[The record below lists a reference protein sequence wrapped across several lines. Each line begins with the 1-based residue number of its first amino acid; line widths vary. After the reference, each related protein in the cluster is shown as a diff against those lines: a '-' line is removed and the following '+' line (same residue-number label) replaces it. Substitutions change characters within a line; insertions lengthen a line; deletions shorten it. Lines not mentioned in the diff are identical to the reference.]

1 MILKIKFYITNE
13 KMRKY
18 LFLLFLMLTTTVS
31 AQNSITLTGQVIDDL
46 KEPLIGVS
54 VSVKGTTNGT
64 STDLDGNFVLNNVP
78 SNSTIVVSMIGFDQ
92 QEIALKGQT
101 ELNVIL
107 KEKATTLDDVV
118 VIGYGV
124 VKKSD
129 LTSSIT
135 TVKGEKLQ
143 NMSAGNALN
152 ALQGQANGVQITSAG
167 GPGDV
172 PRIIIRGVTT
182 QNGSDPLYVVDGVPL
197 PEGSNI
203 NYINQHDIESME
215 ILKDASAAAIYG
227 TRGSNGVVLI
237 TTKKGKVGKPTFQFS
252 SSVGFQTMTKPDIAG
267 AEVYEKVFKARYEND
282 GSSWENAWGTKT
294 GNGLKNSDGTDWWDK
309 TVNDFALQHNY
320 NFGFQGGSEQ
330 IVYSGSVGYFR
341 QESQFDAG
349 YWQRLTGRFNTEY
362 KFSPVVKFGMDFNP
376 AYENWEDT
384 PNLFGA
390 AMKMDPTTPV
400 YRSKDEWSTT
410 NSYNNYERSYHNLEH
425 NPVATAARQNAY
437 TNKYALG
444 MNPYVNIEPL
454 KGLIFRT
461 QFGVNVSNEIYNK
474 FTPIFFI
481 HDLEKN
487 DKASAERKSTTR
499 VNWAWTNTVNYM
511 KTFDEKHNINLMGG
525 YTMEKDAIY
534 WNRSETTD
542 IASNH
547 PDLQYP
553 NAGSTRIAA
562 EGTDEFYTLIS
573 YIGRVMYNFDSRYY
587 LTATMRADGSSRFP
601 AGNKYAYFP
610 SVSGAWNITNEPF
623 MSDQNAF
630 DNLKLRLGWGRVGN
644 QNIEKGAYLN
654 LIDNIYY
661 TLGGDRVTGTAPSRI
676 GNKNL
681 KWEVVEDYNLGIDMS
696 FLNNRL
702 EVTADVFSKKSHD
715 MLVNSPN
722 LNVSGYPSWDAMMWT
737 NVGSM
742 QARGWELSFNWRD
755 AIQDLRY
762 EVGLNLSS
770 VKNKAIKFNDGVI
783 AWSGNFYNNSIIK
796 NDAGKE
802 ISQFYGYIADGIF
815 QNEAELDAHSKDGK
829 RIQESA
835 EPGDIRFKDL
845 NGDGKLDEN
854 DKKYIGAAF
863 PDLMIG
869 LNLRAFYKDFDLTAN
884 FYGTIGNDI
893 YNSAKAGFYSGEN
906 GQNVYADAFNKAWNG
921 EGTSNKYPRLT
932 VADVNQN
939 YRTVSSF
946 FVEDG
951 SYFRCKLLQL
961 GYTLPKHITKQ
972 VGVRVSVSAQNLF
985 TITNYSGM
993 DPERASMGSALE
1005 SGIDNIG
1012 YPNPRTFLLGVNV
1025 NF

>member
-1 MILKIKFYITNE
+1 
-13 KMRKY
+13 MRKY

-64 STDLDGNFVLNNVP
+64 STDLDGNFILNNVP
-78 SNSTIVVSMIGFDQ
+78 SNSTIVVSMIGFDK

-182 QNGSDPLYVVDGVPL
+182 QNGTDPLYVVDGVPL

-215 ILKDASAAAIYG
+215 ILKDASASAIYG

-237 TTKKGKVGKPTFQFS
+237 TTKKGKVGKPSFQFS

-282 GSSWENAWGTKT
+282 GSSWQNAWGTKT

-330 IVYSGSVGYFR
+330 IVYSGSIGYFR

-349 YWQRLTGRFNTEY
+349 YWQRVTGRFNTEY
-362 KFSPVVKFGMDFNP
+362 KLSSIVKFGMDFNP
-376 AYENWEDT
+376 SYENWEDT

-400 YRSKDEWSTT
+400 YRPESDWSTT
-410 NSYNNYERSYHNLEH
+410 NPYNNFERAYHNQEH
-425 NPVATAARQNAY
+425 NPLATMSRQNAY
-437 TNKYALG
+437 TNKYALS
-444 MNPYVNIEPL
+444 MNPYVNIEPI
-454 KGLIFRT
+454 KGLIFRS
-461 QFGVNVSNEIYNK
+461 QFGMNVSSEIFNRFY
-474 FTPIFFI
+474 PVFFI

-487 DKASAERKSTTR
+487 DKASAIRKSTTR

-511 KTFDEKHNINLMGG
+511 KTFDEKHNLNLMGG

-534 WNRSETTD
+534 WNLTGKTD
-542 IASNH
+542 VPSNH

-553 NAGSTRIAA
+553 SGGTTPLDKIDDY
-562 EGTDEFYTLIS
+562 ETGGTDEFYTLIS
-573 YIGRVMYNFDSRYY
+573 YIGRVMYNFDSRYF

-601 AGNKYAYFP
+601 ANKKYAFFP
-610 SVSGAWNITNEPF
+610 SVSGAWNVSNEPF
-623 MSDQNAF
+623 MQEQEVF
-630 DNLKLRLGWGRVGN
+630 DNLKVRVGWGRVGN
-644 QNIEKGAYLN
+644 QFIAKGAYLN
-654 LIDNIYY
+654 LVDDVNYV
-661 TLGGDRVTGTAPSRI
+661 LGGDRVTGTAISQV
-676 GNKNL
+676 GNSTL
-681 KWEVVEDYNLGIDMS
+681 KWETVEDYNFGVDMS

-702 EVTADVFSKKSHD
+702 EVTADIFRKKSKD
-715 MLVNSPN
+715 MLIENPN
-722 LNVSGYPSWDAMMWT
+722 LLVLGYPMWDGRLWG
-737 NVGSM
+737 NIGSM
-742 QARGWELSFNWRD
+742 QAQGWELSFNWRD
-755 AIQDLRY
+755 AIQDFRY

-770 VKNKAIKFNDGVI
+770 VQNKAIKFSDGMI
-783 AWSGNFYNNSIIK
+783 IWNKNFSGSSIIR
-796 NDAGKE
+796 NIADEE
-802 ISQFYGYIADGIF
+802 ISQFYGYVADGIF
-815 QNEAELDAHSKDGK
+815 QNEAEVNAHSDKDGK
-829 RIQESA
+829 LMQQYA
-835 EPGDIRFKDL
+835 EPGDIRFKDI
-845 NGDGKLDEN
+845 NGDGKLDDN
-854 DKKYIGAAF
+854 DKKYIGNAY
-863 PDLMIG
+863 PDLMLG
-869 LNLRAFYKDFDLTAN
+869 LNLKAYYKNFDLTAN
-884 FYGTIGNDI
+884 LYGTIGNDI
-893 YNSAKAGFYSGEN
+893 YNSAKAGFYSGEG
-906 GQNVYADAFNKAWNG
+906 GQNVYADAFSKAWNG
-921 EGTSNKYPRLT
+921 EGSTNTYPRLSYS
-932 VADVNQN
+932 DKNNN
-939 YRTVSSF
+939 YKTVSSF

-961 GYTLPKHITKQ
+961 GYTLPKNITKH
-972 VGVRVSVSAQNLF
+972 VGVRFSVSAQNLF

-993 DPERASMGSALE
+993 DPERAAMGAALE
-1005 SGIDNIG
+1005 AGVDEIG
-1012 YPNPRTFLLGVNV
+1012 YPNPRTFLFGVNV